1 MRVPPTE
8 NRGAQA
14 ARAAQEAQWAARAQ
28 EVRRFE
34 ELAHAGRL
42 QVAQLRQEQED
53 LARGSVDLERRES
66 SRPFSGPSC

>member
-14 ARAAQEAQWAARAQ
+14 SRAAQQAQRAARAQ
-28 EVRRFE
+28 EARRAE
-34 ELAHAGRL
+34 ELGHAERL

-53 LARGSVDLERRES
+53 LARQSADQERRES
-66 SRPFSGPSC
+66 SRPISGPSY